1 MGLMIIEV
9 SDGEMLEISRSIYE
23 QTVDEDFRQQADLTD
38 DMTDALELESWKEV
52 SAIEEEMWEDFKRG
66 KL

>member
-1 MGLMIIEV
+1 MIIEV